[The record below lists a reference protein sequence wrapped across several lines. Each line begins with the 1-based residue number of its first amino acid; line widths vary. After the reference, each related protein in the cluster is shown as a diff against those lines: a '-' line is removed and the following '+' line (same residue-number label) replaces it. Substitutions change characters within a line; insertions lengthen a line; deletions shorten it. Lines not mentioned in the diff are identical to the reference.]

1 MVRGE
6 PGNQEGTPGIKT
18 SYNRTRTIIMEPI
31 PPSRIGNVRGS
42 GIPPSRPR
50 CMTTW
55 PPQQKRGLFHGA
67 SRGAQVVEVTLL
79 TAMTWAA
86 EPVFPSSTFAFALR
100 AVDRPFGC
108 HPRRRRRASNAR
120 RSARRQRAFAPAVT
134 PLNLSA
140 ICSSARRPYAL
151 RARDTYPASKM
162 SSQGVLLLLRLLTAH
177 STWQH
182 LQTLEDKERSP
193 MRLSHAAVVL
203 TSNPEGMDM
212 KLLMTRKHYLEVAN
226 KWWSKYRGM
235 KPQAVPS

>member
-50 CMTTW
+50 CMTISLA
-55 PPQQKRGLFHGA
+55 PPTGAFFTGPVACERARCAGRGGHLANGHDVG
-67 SRGAQVVEVTLL
+67 RRTR
-79 TAMTWAA
+79 
-86 EPVFPSSTFAFALR
+86 FPSSTFAFALR

-182 LQTLEDKERSP
+182 LQSLEDKERSP
-193 MRLSHAAVVL
+193 SREAS
-203 TSNPEGMDM
+203 S
-212 KLLMTRKHYLEVAN
+212 
-226 KWWSKYRGM
+226 
-235 KPQAVPS
+235 